1 MNSEFR
7 NKEFGF
13 KRFLKSFKFSLDGL
27 KYAYKNEQSMLV
39 HLIVTI
45 IAITLGILFKISN
58 FEWIITIFLLSVT
71 ASLELLNTAIEAVC
85 DMVTLEYNKL
95 AKVAKD
101 TASASVFFTSMLGAV
116 SGLII
121 YVPKFIELF

>member
-13 KRFLKSFKFSLDGL
+13 KRFLKSFKYSLDGL

-95 AKVAKD
+95 AKIAKD

>member
-13 KRFLKSFKFSLDGL
+13 KRFLKSFKYSLDGL

-85 DMVTLEYNKL
+85 DMVTLKYNKL

>member
-13 KRFLKSFKFSLDGL
+13 KRFLKSFKYSLDGL

-85 DMVTLEYNKL
+85 DMVTHEYNKL

>member
-13 KRFLKSFKFSLDGL
+13 KRFLKSFKYSLDGL

-45 IAITLGILFKISN
+45 IAITLGTLFKISN

>member
-13 KRFLKSFKFSLDGL
+13 KRFLKSFKYSLEGL

-45 IAITLGILFKISN
+45 IAVTLGILFKISN

-71 ASLELLNTAIEAVC
+71 ASLELLNNAIEAVC

-95 AKVAKD
+95 AKIAKD
-101 TASASVFFTSMLGAV
+101 TASASVFFTSMLGFV

>member
-13 KRFLKSFKFSLDGL
+13 KRFLKSFKYSLDGL

>member
-1 MNSEFR
+1 MNSKYR

-13 KRFLKSFKFSLDGL
+13 KRFLKSFKYSIEGL

-45 IAITLGILFKISN
+45 IAITLGIIFKISN
-58 FEWIITIFLLSVT
+58 FEWIITIFLLSVS

-85 DMVTLEYNKL
+85 DMVTLEYNHL
-95 AKVAKD
+95 AKIAKD
-101 TASASVFFTSMLGAV
+101 TASASVFFTGMLGFLSA
-116 SGLII
+116 LII
-121 YVPKFIELF
+121 YIPKFIELF

>member
-13 KRFLKSFKFSLDGL
+13 KRFLKSFKYSLDGL

-95 AKVAKD
+95 AKAAKD

>member
-13 KRFLKSFKFSLDGL
+13 KRFLKSFKYSLDGL

-116 SGLII
+116 SGFII

>member
-13 KRFLKSFKFSLDGL
+13 KRFLKSFKYSLDGL

-95 AKVAKD
+95 AKVVKD

>member
-1 MNSEFR
+1 
-7 NKEFGF
+7 
-13 KRFLKSFKFSLDGL
+13 
-27 KYAYKNEQSMLV
+27 
-39 HLIVTI
+39 
-45 IAITLGILFKISN
+45 
-58 FEWIITIFLLSVT
+58 
-71 ASLELLNTAIEAVC
+71 
-85 DMVTLEYNKL
+85 MVTLEYNKL

>member
-13 KRFLKSFKFSLDGL
+13 KRFLKSFKYSLDGL

-58 FEWIITIFLLSVT
+58 FEWLITIFLLSVT

>member
-13 KRFLKSFKFSLDGL
+13 KRFLKSFKYSIDGL

-39 HLIVTI
+39 HLIATI

-95 AKVAKD
+95 AKIAKD
-101 TASASVFFTSMLGAV
+101 TASASVFFTSMLGFV
-116 SGLII
+116 SALII

>member
-7 NKEFGF
+7 NKEFGL
-13 KRFLKSFKFSLDGL
+13 KRFLKSFKYSLDGL

>member
-13 KRFLKSFKFSLDGL
+13 KRFLKSFKYSLDGL

-58 FEWIITIFLLSVT
+58 FEWIITIFVLSVT

>member
-7 NKEFGF
+7 NKEFGL
-13 KRFLKSFKFSLDGL
+13 KRFLKSFKYSLDGL

-85 DMVTLEYNKL
+85 DMVTHEYNKL

-101 TASASVFFTSMLGAV
+101 TSSASVFFTSMLGAV

>member
-1 MNSEFR
+1 MNSKFR

-13 KRFLKSFKFSLDGL
+13 KRFLKSFKFSMNGL

-39 HLIVTI
+39 HLLATI
-45 IAITLGILFKISN
+45 IAITLGIIFEISN

-85 DMVTLEYNKL
+85 DMVTTEYNEL
-95 AKVAKD
+95 AKIAKD
-101 TASASVFFTSMLGAV
+101 TASASVFFTSMLGFV
-116 SGLII
+116 SALII

>member
-7 NKEFGF
+7 NKEFGL
-13 KRFLKSFKFSLDGL
+13 KRFLKSFKYSLDGL

-71 ASLELLNTAIEAVC
+71 ASLELLNTAHW
-85 DMVTLEYNKL
+85 
-95 AKVAKD
+95 
-101 TASASVFFTSMLGAV
+101 SSMWYGNTW
-116 SGLII
+116 I
-121 YVPKFIELF
+121 

>member
-13 KRFLKSFKFSLDGL
+13 KRFLKSFKYSLDGL
-27 KYAYKNEQSMLV
+27 KYAYKNVQSMLV

>member
-13 KRFLKSFKFSLDGL
+13 KRFLKSFKYSLEGL

-45 IAITLGILFKISN
+45 IAVTLGILFKISN

-95 AKVAKD
+95 AKIAKD
-101 TASASVFFTSMLGAV
+101 TASASVFFTSMLGFV